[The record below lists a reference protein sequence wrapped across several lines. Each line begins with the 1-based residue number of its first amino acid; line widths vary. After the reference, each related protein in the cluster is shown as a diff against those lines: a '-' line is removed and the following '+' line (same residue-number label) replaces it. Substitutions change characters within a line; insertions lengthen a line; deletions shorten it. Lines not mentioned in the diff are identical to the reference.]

1 MVSSAFDSTFSLLS
15 SPNFPGP
22 SMDSNLLRLIRFLVS
37 FFRDRPSTSRFYGV
51 VKRILAT
58 VQPLLQVF
66 DCLGAFLRLGR
77 TEATRSPH
85 NDRPLDQQETPQ
97 GIIPQPSFTLVP
109 NGEVITSHGAPCSIE
124 PSVEGLYAVFM
135 SFECFSYAL
144 SDPSSSM
151 DASPLPEAIEVT
163 QSPPNP
169 LFVQPT
175 GVDISHIHSERPL
188 WFVKTRYK
196 RRPWYSLSFFLCI
209 LAMQFK
215 I

>member
-1 MVSSAFDSTFSLLS
+1 
-15 SPNFPGP
+15 
-22 SMDSNLLRLIRFLVS
+22 MDSNLLRLIRFLVS
-37 FFRDRPSTSRFYGV
+37 FFRDRSSTSRFYGL
-51 VKRILAT
+51 VKRIIAT
-58 VQPLLQVF
+58 IQPLLQVF

-77 TEATRSPH
+77 TEAARSKCLH
-85 NDRPLDQQETPQ
+85 NDRSLDQQEKPQ
-97 GIIPQPSFTLVP
+97 RIIPQPSFTLAP

-135 SFECFSYAL
+135 SSECFSHAL
-144 SDPSSSM
+144 SGPSSSM

-196 RRPWYSLSFFLCI
+196 RRPWYRLPFFAFWRCSSGSDEWVVG
-209 LAMQFK
+209 
-215 I
+215 

>member
-1 MVSSAFDSTFSLLS
+1 
-15 SPNFPGP
+15 
-22 SMDSNLLRLIRFLVS
+22 MDSNLLRLIRFLVS
-37 FFRDRPSTSRFYGV
+37 FFRDRSSTSRFYGV
-51 VKRILAT
+51 VKQILAII
-58 VQPLLQVF
+58 QPLLQVF
-66 DCLGAFLRLGR
+66 DCLGAFLQLGR
-77 TEATRSPH
+77 TDAASSKCPQ
-85 NDRPLDQQETPQ
+85 NDRSLDQQEKPKGT
-97 GIIPQPSFTLVP
+97 IPQPSFTLVP
-109 NGEVITSHGAPCSIE
+109 NGEVITSRDAPCSIE
-124 PSVEGLYAVFM
+124 PSVEGLYAIFM
-135 SFECFSYAL
+135 SFECFSHTL
-144 SDPSSSM
+144 SGPSSSM

-196 RRPWYSLSFFLCI
+196 RRPWYSLYFFLRI

>member
-1 MVSSAFDSTFSLLS
+1 
-15 SPNFPGP
+15 
-22 SMDSNLLRLIRFLVS
+22 MDSNLLRLIRFLVS
-37 FFRDRPSTSRFYGV
+37 FFRERPSTSRFYGL
-51 VKRILAT
+51 VKRIIAT
-58 VQPLLQVF
+58 IQPLLQVF

-77 TEATRSPH
+77 TEAASSSCPRS
-85 NDRPLDQQETPQ
+85 LDHQEKPQ

-109 NGEVITSHGAPCSIE
+109 SGEVITSHGAPCSIE
-124 PSVEGLYAVFM
+124 PSVEGLYAVFA
-135 SFECFSYAL
+135 SFKCFSYAL
-144 SDPSSSM
+144 SGPSSSV

-196 RRPWYSLSFFLCI
+196 RRPWYRLPFFAFRRCS
-209 LAMQFK
+209 
-215 I
+215 

>member
-1 MVSSAFDSTFSLLS
+1 
-15 SPNFPGP
+15 
-22 SMDSNLLRLIRFLVS
+22 MDSNHLRLIRFLIS
-37 FFRDRPSTSRFYGV
+37 FFRDRSSTSRFYGV

-58 VQPLLQVF
+58 IQPLLQVF
-66 DCLGAFLRLGR
+66 DFLGAFLPLGR
-77 TEATRSPH
+77 TDAASSKCPQ
-85 NDRPLDQQETPQ
+85 NDRPLDQQEKPQ
-97 GIIPQPSFTLVP
+97 GVILQPSFTLVP
-109 NGEVITSHGAPCSIE
+109 SGEVIAFRGALCSIE
-124 PSVEGLYAVFM
+124 PSLEGLYAVFI
-135 SFECFSYAL
+135 SFECFSCAL

-151 DASPLPEAIEVT
+151 DGGPLPEVIEVT

-196 RRPWYSLSFFLCI
+196 RRPWYILSFFLRI
-209 LAMQFK
+209 SVMQFK